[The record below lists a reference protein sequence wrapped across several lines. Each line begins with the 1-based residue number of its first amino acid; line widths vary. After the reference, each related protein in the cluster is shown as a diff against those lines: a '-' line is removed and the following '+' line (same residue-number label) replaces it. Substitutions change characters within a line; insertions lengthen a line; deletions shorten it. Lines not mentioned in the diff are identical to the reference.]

1 MNMDKTDRTTVIE
14 LLGDSL
20 KTQIILM
27 NSFSEDEIG
36 SKMTPNYIAV
46 HSGISVRQ
54 AMHELIEQAAEAD
67 LKEPLTKSIGKRL
80 PWLVI
85 LLGLGM
91 VVSSVVG
98 IFEGIVAQL
107 PLIIA
112 FQSLILIDSLYVS
125 KIEGRSRCCI
135 GSPDYNHQ

>member
-20 KTQIILM
+20 KTQIMLM

-54 AMHELIEQAAEAD
+54 AMHELIEQASEEY

-91 VVSSVVG
+91 VVSSVIG

-135 GSPDYNHQ
+135 GSPNYNHQ

>member
-20 KTQIILM
+20 KTQIMLM

-54 AMHELIEQAAEAD
+54 AMHELIEQAAEED

-85 LLGLGM
+85 LLGLGI

-125 KIEGRSRCCI
+125 KIEGSSRCYI

>member
-20 KTQIILM
+20 KTQIMLM

-54 AMHELIEQAAEAD
+54 AMHELIEQAAEEG

-91 VVSSVVG
+91 VVSSVIG

-125 KIEGRSRCCI
+125 KIEGSSRCCI
-135 GSPDYNHQ
+135 GPPDYNHQ

>member
-20 KTQIILM
+20 KTQIMLM

-54 AMHELIEQAAEAD
+54 AMHELIEQAAEED

-85 LLGLGM
+85 LLGLGI

-98 IFEGIVAQL
+98 VFEGIVAQL

-125 KIEGRSRCCI
+125 KIEGSSRCYI

>member
-1 MNMDKTDRTTVIE
+1 MDKTDRTTVIE

-20 KTQIILM
+20 KTQIMLM

-54 AMHELIEQAAEAD
+54 AMHELIEQAAEED

-91 VVSSVVG
+91 VVSSVIG

-135 GSPDYNHQ
+135 GSPNYNHQ

>member
-20 KTQIILM
+20 KTQIMLM

-54 AMHELIEQAAEAD
+54 AMHELIEQAAEED

-91 VVSSVVG
+91 VVSSVIG

-135 GSPDYNHQ
+135 GSPNYNHQ